1 MLSAIHDF
9 LGKTTPAAAVIISI
23 AFMLFFG
30 FAMTRLTKLLRLP
43 NVTAY
48 IVTGILLGPYCL
60 NLVPSSVIEGMDFL
74 SDIALSLIAFSTGEF
89 FRLSVLKKN
98 GARVLLITLFEALAA
113 SLAIFVLSFF
123 ILRLQFAFS
132 IVLSALAAATA
143 SASTMMTIKQTGAHG
158 DFVNT
163 LLQVVAVDNIIA
175 LLAYSIA
182 ISLAVAYNSGNTIE
196 PLDIFL
202 PVLTNLAAML
212 LGGLFGVFMKV
223 LLTQK
228 RSTDNRLIVS
238 LSLLFAFCGICT
250 ILDIS
255 PLLGC
260 MSMGTVYINLTKD
273 EKLFKQL
280 NYFSPPLLLLFFV
293 RSSLNFRLDAL
304 FSAVGSI
311 GRAPLIVVGL
321 LYFAVRIAAK
331 YAGAFLGCLAV
342 KKEKRVRNCMGLAL
356 IPQAGVAIG
365 LAALGAR
372 TLGGETGIALETI
385 ILASSILYE
394 LVGPAAA
401 KLSLYLSDSYS
412 DRLEDLA
419 PVEHLDESGT
429 PKTEVELLIER
440 IQKIQ
445 EHIPP
450 AIISHKENEDAFTE
464 AAEEQYSKIQT
475 RFPPRRFRK

>member
-1 MLSAIHDF
+1 
-9 LGKTTPAAAVIISI
+9 
-23 AFMLFFG
+23 
-30 FAMTRLTKLLRLP
+30 
-43 NVTAY
+43 
-48 IVTGILLGPYCL
+48 
-60 NLVPSSVIEGMDFL
+60 
-74 SDIALSLIAFSTGEF
+74 
-89 FRLSVLKKN
+89 
-98 GARVLLITLFEALAA
+98 
-113 SLAIFVLSFF
+113 
-123 ILRLQFAFS
+123 
-132 IVLSALAAATA
+132 
-143 SASTMMTIKQTGAHG
+143 MMTIKQTGAHG
-158 DFVNT
+158 DFVTT

-182 ISLAVAYNSGNTIE
+182 ISLAVAYNAGQSIQLG
-196 PLDIFL
+196 DIFL
-202 PVLTNLAAML
+202 PLLTNLAAMI
-212 LGGLFGVFMKV
+212 LGGLFGFFMKA

-228 RSTDNRLIVS
+228 RSNDNRLIVS
-238 LSLLFAFCGICT
+238 LAIIFAFCGICT

-260 MSMGTVYINLTKD
+260 MSMGTVYINLTND

-311 GRAPLIVVGL
+311 GSAPLIVVGL
-321 LYFAVRIAAK
+321 LYFAVRIVAK
-331 YAGAFLGCLAV
+331 YAGAFFGCMVA
-342 KKEKRVRNCMGLAL
+342 KKESSVRNYMGLAL

-401 KLSLYLSDSYS
+401 KLSLYLSHSYS
-412 DRLEDLA
+412 EKLEDLA
-419 PVEHLDESGT
+419 PVDHLDETGA

-450 AIISHKENEDAFTE
+450 AVISQKENEDAFTE
-464 AAEEQYSKIQT
+464 AAEEHFSRI
-475 RFPPRRFRK
+475 RPGFPPRRFKK